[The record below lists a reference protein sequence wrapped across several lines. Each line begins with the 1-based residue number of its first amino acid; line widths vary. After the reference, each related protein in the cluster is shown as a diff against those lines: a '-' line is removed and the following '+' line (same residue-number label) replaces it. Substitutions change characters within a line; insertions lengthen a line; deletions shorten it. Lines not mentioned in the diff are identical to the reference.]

1 MHLEILQETDF
12 SAKPARLH
20 RRINIA
26 TQIHALEKALV
37 EIRFALD
44 DMLPTPRV
52 NDYKAAA
59 SSYARMV
66 DTWLE
71 SSPSDAQRDAVF
83 ECVMDLHSEVV
94 AVSGVRA
101 VANAFLAFVESAQE
115 KTGTAG

>member
-1 MHLEILQETDF
+1 MD
-12 SAKPARLH
+12 
-20 RRINIA
+20 IA

-37 EIRFALD
+37 EIRFALE
-44 DMLPTPRV
+44 DMNPTPRV

-66 DTWLE
+66 DTWLDAE
-71 SSPSDAQRDAVF
+71 ASPSDAQRDAVF

-101 VANAFLAFVESAQE
+101 VANAFLAFVESAQD

>member
-1 MHLEILQETDF
+1 MDT
-12 SAKPARLH
+12 
-20 RRINIA
+20 A

-37 EIRFALD
+37 EIRFALE

-52 NDYKAAA
+52 KDYQAAA
-59 SSYARMV
+59 SSYARMI

-71 SSPSDAQRDAVF
+71 SSPTDAQRDAVF

-94 AVSGVRA
+94 AISGVRA
-101 VANAFLAFVESAQE
+101 VATAFLAFVEAAASQE

>member
-1 MHLEILQETDF
+1 MD
-12 SAKPARLH
+12 
-20 RRINIA
+20 IA

-37 EIRFALD
+37 EIRFALE
-44 DMLPTPRV
+44 DMMPTPRV

-59 SSYARMV
+59 SSYARMME
-66 DTWLE
+66 TWLE
-71 SSPSDAQRDAVF
+71 STPSDAQRDAVF

-101 VANAFLAFVESAQE
+101 VANAFLAFVEAEAAQE

>member
-1 MHLEILQETDF
+1 MD
-12 SAKPARLH
+12 
-20 RRINIA
+20 IA
-26 TQIHALEKALV
+26 TQVHALEKALV
-37 EIRFALD
+37 EIRFALE
-44 DMLPTPRV
+44 DMMPTPRV
-52 NDYKAAA
+52 NDYQAAA
-59 SSYARMV
+59 ASYARMV

-101 VANAFLAFVESAQE
+101 VANAFLAFVESSVEQE

>member
-1 MHLEILQETDF
+1 VRGTGYALKKAVA
-12 SAKPARLH
+12 SPAMD
-20 RRINIA
+20 IA

-37 EIRFALD
+37 EIRFALE
-44 DMLPTPRV
+44 DMIPTPRV

-59 SSYARMV
+59 SSYTRMV
-66 DTWLE
+66 DTWLD

-101 VANAFLAFVESAQE
+101 VANAFLAFVESTQD